1 MNVKYYEF
9 LVENMHPAELV
20 EFVKKVMQI
29 KRRYLTVNELTFF
42 IDPVSHF
49 GIRMLRDKSYEPEV
63 REAIENI
70 LQPNDKFIDLGGN
83 EGYFSLVASKKVG
96 PGGNVFCIEPQER
109 LWPVIL
115 KNITSNEAFNV
126 HLLPFA
132 IANDKGELDL
142 VLTPSINTGS
152 SKIAKNIRTSF
163 WTRQKIKT
171 FTLDEI
177 IRSYNIDKVKLIK
190 IDIEGYELYALQSA
204 ANALKKG
211 LIENLIIE
219 VHPNQLRQ
227 FNQSVEDLVSFLY
240 SLGYETAVHHK
251 HLNLFIFRFVGKS

>member
-29 KRRYLTVNELTFF
+29 KRRYLTVDDLTFF

-49 GIRMLRDKSYEPEV
+49 GIRILRDKSYEPEV
-63 REAIENI
+63 RAAIENT
-70 LQPNDKFIDLGGN
+70 LQAGDNFIDLGGN
-83 EGYFSLVASKKVG
+83 ESYFSLVASRKVG
-96 PGGNVFCIEPQER
+96 LEGKVFCIEPQER

-115 KNITSNEAFNV
+115 KNITVNEAFNIQ
-126 HLLPFA
+126 LLPFA

-190 IDIEGYELYALQSA
+190 IDIEGYELFALKSA
-204 ANALKKG
+204 TEALKKG

-227 FNQSVEDLVSFLY
+227 FNQSVEELVEFLY
-240 SLGYETAVHHK
+240 GTGYETAVHHK
-251 HLNLFIFRFVGKS
+251 HLNLFIFKYAGKK